1 LSPLAFLAASWQRL
15 LPWLIPL
22 MVIAWF
28 AVSFKDPASSQS
40 FFILL
45 LGIYM
50 VHQVEE
56 HLWPGGFRSFANAE
70 IFHSGRD
77 DWPLTKGG
85 VALVNIGYVW
95 LPCLAAAMFP
105 QTLYL
110 LGAAWMALTFVNALS
125 HIATSVRLHKY
136 NPGLCTSIVL
146 FLPLTGW
153 FFTYEYAA
161 RALDAANVAGLL
173 VAGILLHVPITAL
186 FVIPF
191 RLGSRTPTALIA
203 SK

>member
-1 LSPLAFLAASWQRL
+1 MSGLAFLAASWQRL
-15 LPWLIPL
+15 LPWFISLTA
-22 MVIAWF
+22 IAWF

-70 IFHSGRD
+70 IFHSGQD
-77 DWPLTKGG
+77 EWPLTRGG
-85 VALVNIGYVW
+85 VALVNIGYIW
-95 LPCLAAAMFP
+95 LPCLAAALFP
-105 QTLYL
+105 QTLYF

-153 FFTYEYAA
+153 FFAHEYAA
-161 RALDAANVAGLL
+161 GTLDAANVAGLL
-173 VAGILLHVPITAL
+173 VAGLLLHVPVAAL
-186 FVIPF
+186 FIITF
-191 RLGSRTPTALIA
+191 RLGTRTPTALIA
-203 SK
+203 SE